1 MTKPSNPK
9 RTGGP
14 RTIEGKQMTSANA
27 LKTGAFSSMVVL
39 PGESAKDFQRLAEE
53 VAQDWQVVG
62 ITESAMAYELAGI
75 MWKQMRLANLEHRVV
90 IDHLSRPLTIQEFR
104 EVGLNISIV
113 ALGLIKTG
121 QALDANSYANFSA
134 ILQEVEGYLKER
146 KFSGIDLQ
154 EIKEESPGVYG
165 FVVEM
170 AKNRGVLDPQPEHI
184 GNLIVKTDDS
194 NNVSLLSLLYED
206 TRRELR
212 ALLWASDHQNE
223 IKEAI
228 IKIKDQRLVG
238 VLGHEKITK
247 ASESLSRA
255 FYRAVAELRKQQES
269 RRKNEVIDVLP
280 SEVKSKQNV

>member
-14 RTIEGKQMTSANA
+14 RTIEGKQMASANA

-104 EVGLNISIV
+104 EVGINISIV

-121 QALDANSYANFSA
+121 QALDDNSYENFSA
-134 ILQEVEGYLKER
+134 ILQEVETYLKER
-146 KFSGIDLQ
+146 KFSESDLQ
-154 EIKEESPGVYG
+154 EIKEGSSGLYG
-165 FVVEM
+165 FIVEM
-170 AKNRGVLDPQPEHI
+170 AKNRGILDPQPERI
-184 GNLIVKTDDS
+184 GNLIVQTDDS

-206 TRRELR
+206 TKRELR

-223 IKEAI
+223 VKEAI
-228 IKIKDQRLVG
+228 IKIKDQRLMG
-238 VLGHEKITK
+238 VLGNEKISR

-255 FYRAVAELRKQQES
+255 FYRTVAELRKQQES
-269 RRKNEVIDVLP
+269 RRKNEVIDVIP
-280 SEVKSKQNV
+280 SKVKK